1 MPNIEQT
8 ARAFAMSALF
18 FLAAAS
24 AVLGVPRL
32 DGVFLSL
39 GSANANFTVAQWS
52 AEFAAMARVG
62 ISFAAVRAAVA
73 GTSNSTAGGC
83 TLGTYVA
90 YYNTTL
96 KPSACY
102 RFRAGAD
109 GSSPL
114 GRLLDGAA
122 RNGIKVHLTP
132 AMPHS
137 PFAWPHAP
145 VPDYFA
151 YLARLQADAFD
162 DVLAAFP
169 QHAGNIA
176 GVYTALEEWNGPSW
190 SKYNESI
197 ATDYLQPLAARV
209 RTGRPALQVWASPYY
224 VGNLS
229 LHPSALSAE
238 AYAAFWRRIWQL
250 APDLGFVALQDS
262 RGWQGNSDAEVAAA
276 LAALR
281 AAADASGPGQELW
294 SNVEL
299 FEGWPAPCVYP
310 KPCGRHP
317 APMARIRAQLANEE
331 GATGGRHVAWEWGT
345 CLSPYTNAD
354 TAQLYRDYLGY
365 LSSGNATMNTTTR
378 I

>member
-1 MPNIEQT
+1 MPLHIE
-8 ARAFAMSALF
+8 
-18 FLAAAS
+18 
-24 AVLGVPRL
+24 
-32 DGVFLSL
+32 D
-39 GSANANFTVAQWS
+39 
-52 AEFAAMARVG
+52 
-62 ISFAAVRAAVA
+62 
-73 GTSNSTAGGC
+73 
-83 TLGTYVA
+83 
-90 YYNTTL
+90 
-96 KPSACY
+96 
-102 RFRAGAD
+102 
-109 GSSPL
+109 
-114 GRLLDGAA
+114 
-122 RNGIKVHLTP
+122 
-132 AMPHS
+132 
-137 PFAWPHAP
+137 
-145 VPDYFA
+145 
-151 YLARLQADAFD
+151 
-162 DVLAAFP
+162 
-169 QHAGNIA
+169 
-176 GVYTALEEWNGPSW
+176 
-190 SKYNESI
+190 
-197 ATDYLQPLAARV
+197 LQPLAARV